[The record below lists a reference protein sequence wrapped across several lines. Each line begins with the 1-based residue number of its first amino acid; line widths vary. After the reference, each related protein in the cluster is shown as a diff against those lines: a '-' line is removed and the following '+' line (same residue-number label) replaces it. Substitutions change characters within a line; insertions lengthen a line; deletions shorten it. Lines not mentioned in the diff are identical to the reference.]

1 MIIPF
6 APSGGIQPKISQ
18 QIGQSCENRPIELNE
33 QEINDLRLN
42 GGWLS
47 VLRFSQLSAKPL
59 STVKD
64 RCLKKKYANL
74 QRVDESDRR
83 RPYQI
88 HITSLPE
95 PVLGHVLRQLR
106 GEKEVTEE
114 DRARRDAAFQ
124 ARTATAA
131 HNVEKAYV
139 RNSILKEYRA
149 HLAGAGR
156 GELLARKQEFCDR
169 FNRGWITDLL
179 EEREEVGSVSWKT
192 LDRWQDQLDAAEGD
206 SWGLAPKYGQ
216 SRGLY
221 SVSEFE
227 AQALLRHAVNPN
239 GLPYATIIAE
249 ARKELLRA
257 GYEMR
262 LSDATYQRW
271 LKRHGTDNG
280 YLIDMVR
287 HGEKAL
293 NDLYIPPIRRDL
305 DKIEVGDILVSDGHT
320 LNFTMLD
327 PLTGRP
333 KRMTLVVVFD
343 FKSSMP
349 VGVEFSATE
358 NTAAIASAY
367 RRSIRMLG
375 FVPYMFYTDNGRAF
389 KASFFTKR
397 VDMPRNIMGEKAF
410 TGLFDRLKPY
420 GFKEHRNA
428 LPYHG
433 QSKPV
438 ERFFGS
444 MEEFSRR
451 MPTYLG
457 NSIENRVASERRNEK
472 FARDLRERWSGGAQP
487 DVRGVYAMLVEWF
500 AEYANRPMS
509 SSAFYAGRKPIDVFR
524 ESMER
529 VRAAD
534 GFAGR
539 MVDDAALRYLMMAE
553 ATRTIRNGKVKLFGR
568 DYYADELVGYRPG
581 ERSVVLRYD
590 LFDEAMDGRVL
601 IYDERGEELICEA
614 SSDVLVGHH
623 PAARTLGGAEDVARL
638 DGALGVQRMIKGE
651 AMKMARAVTSAGY
664 FDAMRAEEMRS
675 VPTMKEVE
683 ERKRKQVVAKT
694 GTDGESELGRKIQQA
709 MFDSL
714 GTQELLDQWR

>member
-1 MIIPF
+1 MSQF
-6 APSGGIQPKISQ
+6 AQWSGNSERTVQ
-18 QIGQSCENRPIELNE
+18 
-33 QEINDLRLN
+33 DRL
-42 GGWLS
+42 
-47 VLRFSQLSAKPL
+47 K
-59 STVKD
+59 
-64 RCLKKKYANL
+64 KKKYANL

-88 HITSLPE
+88 NFTALPD
-95 PVLGHVLRQLR
+95 VVRDSFLRQMQ
-106 GEKEVTEE
+106 GETEFTEE
-114 DRARRDAAFQ
+114 DRARRSAAFQ
-124 ARTATAA
+124 ARTETPA

-139 RNSILKEYRA
+139 RNSILKVYREF
-149 HLAGAGR
+149 LCGAGR

-169 FNRGWITDLL
+169 FNRGWITELL
-179 EEREEVGSVSWKT
+179 EEREAVGSLSWKT
-192 LDRWQDQLDAAEGD
+192 LDTWQKMLDQAEGD
-206 SWGLAPKYGQ
+206 SWGLAPKYGT
-216 SRGLY
+216 SRGLVA
-221 SVSEFE
+221 VSEFE
-227 AQALLRHAVNPN
+227 AQALLKHAINPN
-239 GLPYATIIAE
+239 GLPYATIISE
-249 ARKELLRA
+249 ARKELRRA

-280 YLIDMVR
+280 YLHDMMR

-305 DKIEVGDILVSDGHT
+305 DKIEVGDILVADGHT

-327 PLTGRP
+327 PLTNRA

-367 RRSIRMLG
+367 RRAIKNLG
-375 FVPYMFYTDNGRAF
+375 FVPAMFYTDNGRAF
-389 KASFFTKR
+389 KSGFFTKK

-420 GFKEHRNA
+420 GFKGHRNA

-457 NSIENRVASERRNEK
+457 NSIDNRVASERRNEK
-472 FARDLRERWSGGAQP
+472 FARELRERWIGGAQP
-487 DVRGVYAMLVEWF
+487 DIRSVYAMLVDWF
-500 AEYANRPMS
+500 AEYAHRPMS
-509 SSAFYAGRKPIDVFR
+509 SSAFYAGRKPIEVFT

-529 VRAAD
+529 VRSAP
-534 GFAGR
+534 GFSGR
-539 MVDDAALRYLMMAE
+539 IIDDLELRYLMMAE
-553 ATRTIRNGKVKLFGR
+553 AIRTIRNGKVRMFNR
-568 DYYADELVGYRPG
+568 EYYADELVGYRPG
-581 ERSVVLRYD
+581 EKSVVVRYD
-590 LFDEAMDGRVL
+590 LFDESMDGRVL
-601 IYDERGEELICEA
+601 IYDERGDSLICEA
-614 SSDVLVGHH
+614 TDDLLVGHH
-623 PAARTLGGAEDVARL
+623 PAARTLGSSEDVARL
-638 DGALGVQRMIKGE
+638 DDALERQKMIRGE
-651 AMKMARAVTSAGY
+651 AMKMARTVTSAGY